1 MQTNSLK
8 RIYPN
13 TKRMIVAR
21 GGKRGKTAGRGG
33 KGQSARAGNK
43 RRPEWRDIIKKIPK
57 LRGRG
62 VNQHKPVSDA
72 YLVVNLGMIESAFDA
87 NAAVTPTTLIE
98 KGVVSIWSGRIPAI
112 KILGDGELKKS
123 LKISGCMVSESAKAS
138 IEKAGGSVTA
148 VPSRVIPKNKGRSG
162 QKFGEAAPAP
172 AVKKAAPKKPA
183 KAPKAEK
190 KDKPAK
196 ETKAEGDVKPKAPK
210 KPAAP
215 KEKKA

>member
-1 MQTNSLK
+1 MQTHQLK

-13 TKRMIVAR
+13 MKRMIVAR

-43 RRPEWRDIIKKIPK
+43 RRPEWRDIIKKLPK

-62 VNQHKPVSDA
+62 INQFKSIEIKPVA
-72 YLVVNLGMIESAFDA
+72 VNIGLIEGAFSAND
-87 NAAVTPTTLIE
+87 AVTPTTMVE
-98 KGVVSIWSGRIPAI
+98 KGILSTLSGRIPVV
-112 KILGDGELKKS
+112 KILGDGEVTKAFKV
-123 LKISGCMVSESAKAS
+123 SGCTVSETAKAM
-138 IEKAGGSVTA
+138 IEKAGGSVA
-148 VPSRVIPKNKGRSG
+148 AMPSRVVPKNKGRSG

-183 KAPKAEK
+183 KAEK
-190 KDKPAK
+190 KEKK
-196 ETKAEGDVKPKAPK
+196 EK